1 MKNPLRSNKRVIA
14 KAQAVGVLALPLTA
28 FNPVNKDAKGLS
40 TCNISERARER
51 TISAVIQASLYNSNM
66 V

>member
-28 FNPVNKDAKGLS
+28 FNPVNRDTKGLS
-40 TCNISERARER
+40 TCNMSERENDICCA
-51 TISAVIQASLYNSNM
+51 LL
-66 V
+66 

>member
-1 MKNPLRSNKRVIA
+1 MA
-14 KAQAVGVLALPLTA
+14 KAQAVGVWALPLTA

-40 TCNISERARER
+40 TRNISERER
-51 TISAVIQASLYNSNM
+51 TSSAVIQASLYNSNI